1 MLRDNVKSINQ
12 NISWQEWKLSI
23 PAIIRGTAVGS
34 TVGILPGLGASVAS
48 FLSYGLTKKAAK
60 DPSRFGKGAIEGIA
74 AAESAD
80 NAVVPSSLVPLFALG
95 IQEVS

>member
-34 TVGILPGLGASVAS
+34 TNSSWFGASVAS
-48 FLSYGLTKKAAK
+48 FLHLTKKQRKILQDLERAQ
-60 DPSRFGKGAIEGIA
+60 F
-74 AAESAD
+74 
-80 NAVVPSSLVPLFALG
+80 
-95 IQEVS
+95 

>member
-1 MLRDNVKSINQ
+1 MLAVAEMLVQLGGLEALEHQQKMLRDNVKSINQ

-48 FLSYGLTKKAAK
+48 SYHMG
-60 DPSRFGKGAIEGIA
+60 
-74 AAESAD
+74 
-80 NAVVPSSLVPLFALG
+80 
-95 IQEVS
+95 

>member
-1 MLRDNVKSINQ
+1 MSFPSIM
-12 NISWQEWKLSI
+12 
-23 PAIIRGTAVGS
+23 RGTFVGS
-34 TVGILPGLGASVAS
+34 IIGILPGLGASVAS
-48 FLSYGLTKKAAK
+48 FLSYGLAKKAAK

-95 IQEVS
+95 IPGSVIAAILIGAFIIKVLLQVH